1 SGKNPIFNTQINIMK
16 SSLILS
22 FILIFGKW
30 SFCQTNDST
39 AIVKLLEKESSTWRS
54 GDSAAHAGC
63 WKIEP
68 FSMVIVITADGKTF
82 SIPADKLVHAPKES
96 MGKGGTSE
104 NSNYMMSI
112 HGNNALVTHNET
124 STTPSGAVSHTF
136 EVRMLEKINDEWKLT
151 GQIIQVL

>member
-1 SGKNPIFNTQINIMK
+1 MK
-16 SSLILS
+16 SSCILFLILV
-22 FILIFGKW
+22 FGKN

-39 AIVKLLEKESSTWRS
+39 AIIRLLEKESATWRS
-54 GDSAAHAGC
+54 GDSAAHANC

-68 FSMVIVITADGKTF
+68 FSTVIVITADGKTF
-82 SIPADKLVHAPKES
+82 SIRADKLAHAGKEN

-104 NSNYMMSI
+104 NSNYIMSI
-112 HGNNALVTHNET
+112 HGNNALVAHNET
-124 STTPSGAVSHTF
+124 STAPSGAVSHTF

>member
-1 SGKNPIFNTQINIMK
+1 MKIMK
-16 SSLILS
+16 SSFLLF
-22 FILIFGKW
+22 FILIFGQS

-39 AIVKLLEKESSTWRS
+39 AIVRLLEKESATWRS

-68 FSMVIVITADGKTF
+68 FSTVIVITADGKTF
-82 SIPADKLVHAPKES
+82 SVPVEKLAHAAKEN

-104 NSNYMMSI
+104 NSNYTMSI

-124 STTPSGAVSHTF
+124 STTPSGGVSHTF
-136 EVRMLEKINDEWKLT
+136 EVRMLEKIKDEWKLT

>member
-1 SGKNPIFNTQINIMK
+1 MK
-16 SSLILS
+16 SSCILFLILV
-22 FILIFGKW
+22 FGKN

-39 AIVKLLEKESSTWRS
+39 AIIRLLEKESATWRS
-54 GDSAAHAGC
+54 GDSAAHANC

-68 FSMVIVITADGKTF
+68 FSTVIVITADGKTF
-82 SIPADKLVHAPKES
+82 SIPADKLAYAGIEN

-104 NSNYMMSI
+104 NANYIMSI

-124 STTPSGAVSHTF
+124 STAPSGAVSHTF